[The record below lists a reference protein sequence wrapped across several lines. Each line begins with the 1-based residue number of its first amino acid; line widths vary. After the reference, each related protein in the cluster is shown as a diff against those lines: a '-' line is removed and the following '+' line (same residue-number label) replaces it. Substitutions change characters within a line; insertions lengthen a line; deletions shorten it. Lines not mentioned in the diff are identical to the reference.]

1 MALILYPVPVS
12 VSEAHT
18 VSAAIWTLV
27 RPPAAPV
34 PGETM
39 VVFVHPETGAA
50 AFYADEETML
60 IQSPAAGGPYE
71 VAMML
76 LAQAGACTAEAAAA
90 LVAEV
95 TADLG
100 QRRRG
105 DQFLPASVTDGA
117 ITWAE
122 AGAAGWF
129 NYGI

>member
-18 VSAAIWTLV
+18 LSSAIWALV
-27 RPPAAPV
+27 RPPAQPV
-34 PGETM
+34 PGEALG
-39 VVFVHPETGAA
+39 VFVHPGNGAA
-50 AFYADEETML
+50 AFYADEESYL

-100 QRRRG
+100 QRRTG
-105 DQFLPASVTDGA
+105 VQFLPASVVDGA
-117 ITWAE
+117 ITWDDAR
-122 AGAAGWF
+122 AAGWF
-129 NYGI
+129 DYGV